1 MTKKPIYVEIEMHA
15 DIDKVWRYT
24 QEPQLHEQWDLR
36 FTSITYNEKDAED
49 APQTFTYTT
58 KVMPGLNVSGWGVS
72 KGTHEKQSGIK
83 TSSLHF
89 GTEQLI
95 SPIAEGKG
103 YWKYIPHE
111 KGVTFLTQYDYD
123 VRFGLFGKVFDLL
136 FKPVMG
142 WATALSFDVL
152 KRWIEVGERPATLY
166 RRFFSYYFI
175 CIAMF
180 IIWVYQGLVPKVLLT
195 HPQEV
200 EMLKNLSGLTDN
212 IAIQTVWWIG
222 LIEIIFGLV
231 WLLPF
236 RKKML
241 FAFQFVLF
249 PLLTVSALVANIE
262 TATAPFNVI
271 TFNFALWILSL
282 IGYMLADHIPTA
294 TSCKRKRVK

>member
-15 DIDKVWRYT
+15 DIDTVWRYT

-103 YWKYIPHE
+103 YWQYIPHE

-123 VRFGLFGKVFDLL
+123 VRFGLLGKAFNLL

-152 KRWIEVGERPATLY
+152 KRWIEIGERPATQY

-180 IIWVYQGLVPKVLLT
+180 VIWFYQGFVPKVWLT

-200 EMLKNLSGLTDN
+200 DMLMKLSGLSEN
-212 IAIQTVWWIG
+212 IAVQTVWWIG
-222 LIEIIFGLV
+222 FAEMLFGLI
-231 WLLPF
+231 WLIPF
-236 RKKML
+236 RKKKL
-241 FAFQFVLF
+241 FGLQIVLF
-249 PLLTVSALVANIE
+249 PLLTVSALIANIE
-262 TATAPFNVI
+262 TATAPFNVMSL
-271 TFNFALWILSL
+271 NFALWILSMV
-282 IGYMLADHIPTA
+282 GYMLADNIPTA
-294 TSCKRKRVK
+294 TSCKRKKVK

>member
-1 MTKKPIYVEIEMHA
+1 MSKKPIYVEIEMHA
-15 DIDKVWRYT
+15 DIDMVWRYT

-36 FTSITYNEKDAED
+36 FTSITYNEKSGED

-58 KVMPGLNVSGWGVS
+58 KVMPGVSVSGWGVS
-72 KGTHEKQSGIK
+72 KGIHEKQTGIK

-103 YWKYIPHE
+103 YWQYIPQNR
-111 KGVTFLTQYDYD
+111 GVTFLTQYDYD
-123 VRFGLFGKVFDLL
+123 VRFSLIGKCFDVL

-152 KRWIEVGERPATLY
+152 KRWIEIGERPAIQY

-180 IIWVYQGLVPKVLLT
+180 VIWFYQGLVPKVWLT

-200 EMLKNLSGLTDN
+200 DMLIKLGGLSEN
-212 IAIQTVWWIG
+212 RAIQTVWWIG
-222 LIEIIFGLV
+222 IAEMLFGLV
-231 WLLPF
+231 WLIPF

-241 FAFQFVLF
+241 FGLQIVLF
-249 PLLTVSALVANIE
+249 PLLTVSALIANIA

-271 TFNFALWILSL
+271 TFNFALWILSM
-282 IGYMLADHIPTA
+282 IGYMHADNIPTA
-294 TSCKRKRVK
+294 ANCKRKKVK